1 MDTRQLQRAAQ
12 VVVSIL
18 SNLESF
24 LLLTA
29 GGATLA
35 TWSAKKEPRAGTTA
49 RPGF

>member
-12 VVVSIL
+12 AVVSIL
-18 SNLESF
+18 SNLGMF

-35 TWSAKKEPRAGTTA
+35 TS
-49 RPGF
+49 

>member
-18 SNLESF
+18 SNLELF

-29 GGATLA
+29 GGAMLA
-35 TWSAKKEPRAGTTA
+35 TW
-49 RPGF
+49 